1 MLYMRVVKTVNPEFS
16 SQEQFFF
23 LFLLMLYL
31 YEVMDGHQTYYRDHF
46 VMFVS
51 QIMMLYTLNVFSADV
66 YYISVL
72 LLLFSH

>member
-1 MLYMRVVKTVNPEFS
+1 MLYMRVMKTVNPEFS
-16 SQEQFFF
+16 SQEKKFFSIS
-23 LFLLMLYL
+23 LVLYL
-31 YEVMDGHQTYYRDHF
+31 YEMMDGYQTYCEDHF

-66 YYISVL
+66 YYISGL

>member
-16 SQEQFFF
+16 SQEKKFFSIS
-23 LFLLMLYL
+23 LMLYL
-31 YEVMDGHQTYYRDHF
+31 YEMMDGHQTSCGDHF
-46 VMFVS
+46 VMFVI

-72 LLLFSH
+72 LFSH